1 MQFLLIS
8 FTSVLPNSVLDTP
21 SLSNIFEFSTTF
33 WSEIKCFSDA
43 SFSIFKGDNIA
54 VFSDG
59 GHGWGAKVSTT
70 SLFQR
75 MKCVGRNYSKS
86 VLPLLMIGPVLRGR
100 VDVISSLSHWLMEEE

>member
-1 MQFLLIS
+1 M
-8 FTSVLPNSVLDTP
+8 
-21 SLSNIFEFSTTF
+21 TF

-43 SFSIFKGDNIA
+43 SFSIFEGDNIA

-70 SLFQR
+70 FLFQQ

-86 VLPLLMIGPVLRGR
+86 ILPTSMIGPVLRRR
-100 VDVISSLSHWLMEEE
+100 VDVIFSLSH